1 MRIGML
7 GLGRMGTPVA
17 ERLLSA
23 GHDVTG
29 WDLDSSR
36 LGTVVAAGSAVEVA
50 SAELVLTAL
59 PGPREVEAAMGP
71 LLPLLP
77 VDGLWVDVTSND
89 PRMLEHLASRT
100 RASVVGAGMGGGVRA
115 ARDGSIHFF
124 VGGAIPAVDLAR
136 PVLETLGRIDHVGTA
151 VGDGMTA
158 KLIANLLWFGQAVAV
173 TEALLLGQ
181 SLGIAPARLRD
192 SLSSSAG
199 GSVFLDDYLDHL
211 LDGDYLDG
219 FGIDRCV
226 EELDTLASLASDANV
241 PFELSTLVA
250 QQHRDALGR
259 FGARGG
265 ELSAARLLEERAGRT
280 LRR

>member
-1 MRIGML
+1 
-7 GLGRMGTPVA
+7 
-17 ERLLSA
+17 
-23 GHDVTG
+23 
-29 WDLDSSR
+29 
-36 LGTVVAAGSAVEVA
+36 
-50 SAELVLTAL
+50 
-59 PGPREVEAAMGP
+59 MGP

-211 LDGDYLDG
+211 LDGDYL
-219 FGIDRCV
+219 
-226 EELDTLASLASDANV
+226 LDTLASLASDANV